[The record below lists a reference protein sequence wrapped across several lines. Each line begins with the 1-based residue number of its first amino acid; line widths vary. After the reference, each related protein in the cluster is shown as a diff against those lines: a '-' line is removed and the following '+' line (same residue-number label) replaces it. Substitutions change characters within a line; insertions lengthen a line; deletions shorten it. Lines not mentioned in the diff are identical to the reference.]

1 METRNKRE
9 ELLDNITIISSAI
22 KNIESEKE
30 KRNVQY
36 IWFEGVDRIK
46 IGYPEKINENN
57 GDSDDHSGALLI
69 DHICLNSP
77 YLCDIYFEAED
88 SKESCRFKEQSL
100 FIFNDDI
107 LEQVYSKMKEKFWE
121 MYHK

>member
-9 ELLDNITIISSAI
+9 ELLDNIRIISSAI
-22 KNIESEKE
+22 KNIASEKG

-36 IWFEGVDRIK
+36 IWFEGVDRIE
-46 IGYPEKINENN
+46 IGNPEKINDDN
-57 GDSDDHSGALLI
+57 GDNDYYSGALLI

-77 YLCDIYFEAED
+77 YLCDIFFEAEV
-88 SKESCRFKEQSL
+88 SKESCRFQEQPL

-107 LEQVYSKMKEKFWE
+107 LEQVYSKMKEKFFE

>member
-1 METRNKRE
+1 MKTRNKRE
-9 ELLDNITIISSAI
+9 LLDNIRIISSAI
-22 KNIESEKE
+22 KNIVSEKE

-36 IWFEGVDRIK
+36 IWFEGVDRIE
-46 IGYPEKINENN
+46 IGYPEKKNN